1 MPTKKILLYLF
12 ILFAIALCLRIYKIN
27 SLPAGTHSDEASW
40 GYNAYSI
47 AQTGKDEHGV
57 SFPLIFQAYGDQKLP
72 VFIYSIVP
80 FIKLFGLGNLAVR
93 LPAAIAGSLL
103 VILLFFLLKQLKFT
117 EEISFIGA
125 FILATNPWGIFLSRI
140 FGYDSSFGLFFYT
153 LAILLSLLAYK
164 KNKLILYILAGLC
177 FGITWY
183 CYIAY
188 RLITPLTLFSFI
200 FIFER
205 SKRFIKINGLIF
217 LGVFLI
223 AISPLIYM
231 SFTGNGTARFNQA
244 MTNPMTRLVMEVN
257 ENRYFCTERIPRILC
272 NMNDNKL
279 KSYIQSVFAGY
290 IKTFSPYYLFIEES
304 KDVGFLNINK
314 YGLFYPILLP
324 FYLAGFV
331 YLWLKTVKFK
341 TSKYELF
348 VLCGLIITP
357 LSCLLV
363 GDPQKVRL
371 SGLLPFI
378 VISLTYGLAFIDSYI
393 KQKMHRFYYLSV
405 IICLLAFTS
414 LFIVDFF
421 IIHLQKNEIYYQN
434 HISKLMKYLATF
446 DKKTQI
452 YIASI
457 DEGIIYY
464 AYVNKVDP
472 YKFQRQVKRNKPNND
487 GFAHAIRFENI
498 HIDSAQ
504 IDTIYC
510 QTKNN
515 GSTTLYVTNED
526 LVKSNKVSNI
536 KNIIYNENKSLRML
550 FVYDVSDITKNI
562 KCN

>member
-12 ILFAIALCLRIYKIN
+12 ILFTIAFCLRIYKIG

-72 VFIYSIVP
+72 VYMYSIVP
-80 FIKLFGLGNLAVR
+80 FVKLFGLGNIAVR

-103 VILLFFLLKQLKFT
+103 ALLIYLLLRQLT
-117 EEISFIGA
+117 LSREVSFIGA
-125 FILATNPWGIFLSRI
+125 FIVAVNPWGIFLSRI
-140 FGYDSSFGLFFYT
+140 YGFESGFGLVFYT
-153 LAILLSLLAYK
+153 LGLILSLCAYN
-164 KNKLILYILAGLC
+164 KNKSILYLIAGIC
-177 FGITWY
+177 FGLTWY

-188 RLITPLTLFSFI
+188 RLIALLTLFSFI
-200 FIFER
+200 IIFLR
-205 SKRFIKINGLIF
+205 SKRFVNRSGFILAGM
-217 LGVFLI
+217 FLI
-223 AISPLIYM
+223 TIFPLLM
-231 SFTGNGTARFNQA
+231 MAGKSTARFNQTMA
-244 MTNPMTRLVMEVN
+244 NPTSRLTMEVN
-257 ENRYFCTERIPRILC
+257 ENRYYCTAKMPRILC
-272 NMNDNKL
+272 NLNDNKI
-279 KSYIQSVFAGY
+279 KSYVQSIFSGY
-290 IKTFSPYYLFIEES
+290 IKTFSPYYLFVEES
-304 KDVGFLNINK
+304 PDVGFLNVNK
-314 YGLFYPILLP
+314 YGLFYPFLLL

-331 YLWLKTVKFK
+331 YMWLRITKFK
-341 TSKYELF
+341 LNKYEFF
-348 VLCGLIITP
+348 VLCGLFITP

-371 SGLLPFI
+371 SGLFPFI
-378 VISLTYGLAFIDSYI
+378 IIFLAYGIALIDSYI
-393 KQKMHRFYYLSV
+393 KQKTMRQFYYIG
-405 IICLLAFTS
+405 IIVCFFVFTF
-414 LFIVDFF
+414 LFAVDFF
-421 IIHLQKNEIYYQN
+421 VIHLHKNEIYYQN
-434 HISKLMKYLATF
+434 HISKLMRYLASF

-452 YIASI
+452 YIKSI

-510 QTKNN
+510 QTKDN

-526 LVKSNKVSNI
+526 LVKSNKVSNTE
-536 KNIIYNENKSLRML
+536 NIIYNENKSLRML